1 MRTSRQDYEQAAL
14 RQGQVAVNSILRDWI
29 KGQVTAVESGIL
41 SFEAIFMPY
50 MLTADGRPLIER
62 VAELLPKP
70 EEQKVVQLPV
80 R

>member
-1 MRTSRQDYEQAAL
+1 
-14 RQGQVAVNSILRDWI
+14 VAVNSILRDWI